1 VVCVLTGIKSG
12 VRRSGEG
19 GRGGE
24 VGYGAE
30 FGEEKTRAMLHFSVS
45 VGKVTFEGGEV
56 GREGGVVGQFGEGG
70 WERGCWLWW
79 SWV

>member
-1 VVCVLTGIKSG
+1 
-12 VRRSGEG
+12 
-19 GRGGE
+19 
-24 VGYGAE
+24 
-30 FGEEKTRAMLHFSVS
+30 MLHFSVS